1 MARMPYPDE
10 SKLPAA
16 LRGQAWAD
24 APNVTRMLAGASE
37 AVYAGFGAFG
47 SALINASDLPGK
59 LREIAILRSGYV
71 CNSKYETWQHEA
83 FGRYVGLSDA
93 QIDAVREGDIAS
105 PALDEEE
112 RAVLAFADDVIQ
124 NVRASDETLGGV
136 RKFLTDAQVIDLI
149 LVTGAYLMVSRFLE
163 TTGVE
168 LDENPIDWDAYSKA

>member
-1 MARMPYPDE
+1 MARIPYPDE

-37 AVYAGFGAFG
+37 AVYTGFGAFG
-47 SALINASDLPGK
+47 SALINGSDLPGK

-83 FGRYVGLSDA
+83 LGRYVGLTDT
-93 QIDAVREGDIAS
+93 QIDAVREGNLDS

-124 NVRASDETLGGV
+124 NVRASDETLAGV

-168 LDENPIDWDAYSKA
+168 FDENPIDWDEFSKS